1 MTTTTTTT
9 TICCPKFNPS
19 SYTDENCDSKTKT
32 ITWQKKPFVKDG
44 TYCFFYIPL
53 AFGRAVTRATTKISN
68 ANAEC
73 PKEEFMILSDCTSPF
88 YSNIYLSISK
98 DKEVKDAQIET
109 ISGIFLAK
117 VFEGEYRDMGNWVD
131 EMKDIVK
138 EKREDNTAANNDDD
152 LKMYFYHPTC
162 PKCSKEYGKNY
173 VVILAKIGELDD
185 NISS

>member
-1 MTTTTTTT
+1 MNTTTTTR
-9 TICCPKFNPS
+9 ICCPKFDPS
-19 SYTDENCDSKTKT
+19 LYTDENCNSKTKT
-32 ITWQKKPFVKDG
+32 ITWQNKPFVKDG

-73 PKEEFMILSDCTSPF
+73 PKEEFMILSDCQSPF

-98 DKEVKDAQIET
+98 DRDVIEGAQIEN
-109 ISGIFLAK
+109 ISGRFLAK
-117 VFEGEYRDMGNWVD
+117 VFEGEYRDMWVD

-138 EKREDNTAANNDDD
+138 EKREDNTAADNNDD
-152 LKMYFYHPTC
+152 LKMYFYYPTC

-173 VVILAKIGELDD
+173 VVIMAKIGELEDG
-185 NISS
+185 ISN

>member
-9 TICCPKFNPS
+9 TIFCCPTFDPS

-32 ITWQKKPFVKDG
+32 ITWQSKPFVKDG

-53 AFGRAVTRATTKISN
+53 AFGRAVTRASKKISN

-98 DKEVKDAQIET
+98 DKEVIEDAQIEK

-117 VFEGEYRDMGNWVD
+117 VFEGG
-131 EMKDIVK
+131 
-138 EKREDNTAANNDDD
+138 
-152 LKMYFYHPTC
+152 
-162 PKCSKEYGKNY
+162 
-173 VVILAKIGELDD
+173 
-185 NISS
+185 